1 MKKFRLI
8 NEKVI
13 TVFLCSMIT
22 LFAFSSFL
30 SNVDKEVLSNMF
42 SSVNMIEEEAK
53 EEFVDSISELSK
65 ENNVTKRVIVY
76 DGMTMSEL
84 TEKLNRSL
92 KSTIAG
98 KGDIFASYSLERGV
112 DPYLAVSIMLLET
125 GCNWSCSSLMRR
137 CNNVGGQKGSPSCDG
152 GSYKSY
158 PSLDEGIKGFI
169 DNIADNYYA
178 YGLTTPEAMNKKYA
192 ASDMWAIKVN
202 TGGNSSHNNVE
213 PYTVTYMYKRIKLKT

>member
-42 SSVNMIEEEAK
+42 SSVNMIEEETK
-53 EEFVDSISELSK
+53 EEFADTISELSK

-92 KSTIAG
+92 KSTISG

-125 GCNWSCSSLMRR
+125 GCNWSCSSLMRK

-192 ASDMWAIKVN
+192 ASNMWAIKVN
-202 TGGNSSHNNVE
+202 NYISSV
-213 PYTVTYMYKRIKLKT
+213 KSK

>member
-65 ENNVTKRVIVY
+65 EKNVTKRVIVY

-84 TEKLNRSL
+84 AEKLNRSL

-125 GCNWSCSSLMRR
+125 GCNWSCSSLMRK

-192 ASDMWAIKVN
+192 ASNMWAIKVN
-202 TGGNSSHNNVE
+202 NYISSV
-213 PYTVTYMYKRIKLKT
+213 KAK

>member
-1 MKKFRLI
+1 MISLICFAWNKWGEKRVNVFKYI
-8 NEKVI
+8 NEKVM
-13 TVFLCSMIT
+13 TVFTCSMLT

-30 SNVDKEVLSNMF
+30 SNIDKDSLKNIF
-42 SSVNMIEEEAK
+42 SSVNMTQEEEIIK
-53 EEFVDSISELSK
+53 IDSIAELKK
-65 ENNVTKRVIVY
+65 EGNVTKKVIVY
-76 DGMTMSEL
+76 DGMTLNEL

-98 KGDIFASYSLERGV
+98 KGDVFASYSLERGV

-125 GCNWSCSSLMRR
+125 GCNWSCSSLMRK

-152 GSYKSY
+152 GSYRAY

-192 ASDMWAIKVN
+192 ESNMWAIKVN
-202 TGGNSSHNNVE
+202 NYISSV
-213 PYTVTYMYKRIKLKT
+213 KAK

>member
-192 ASDMWAIKVN
+192 ASNMWAIKVN
-202 TGGNSSHNNVE
+202 NYISS
-213 PYTVTYMYKRIKLKT
+213 IKAK

>member
-1 MKKFRLI
+1 MKQ
-8 NEKVI
+8 EKGVI
-13 TVFLCSMIT
+13 TVFLALIFSVIFVFLCSMIT

-42 SSVNMIEEEAK
+42 SSVNMIEEETK

-84 TEKLNRSL
+84 AEKLNRSL

-202 TGGNSSHNNVE
+202 NYISSV
-213 PYTVTYMYKRIKLKT
+213 KAK

>member
-1 MKKFRLI
+1 MNVFKYI
-8 NEKVI
+8 NEKVM
-13 TVFLCSMIT
+13 TVFTCSMLT

-30 SNVDKEVLSNMF
+30 SNIDKESLKNIF
-42 SSVNMIEEEAK
+42 SSVNMTQEEEIIK
-53 EEFVDSISELSK
+53 IDSIAELKK
-65 ENNVTKRVIVY
+65 EGNVTKKVIVY

-98 KGDIFASYSLERGV
+98 KGDVFASYSLERGV

-125 GCNWSCSSLMRR
+125 GCNWSCSSLMRK

-152 GSYKSY
+152 GSYRAY
-158 PSLDEGIKGFI
+158 TSLDEGIKGFI

-192 ASDMWAIKVN
+192 ESNMWAIKVN
-202 TGGNSSHNNVE
+202 NYISSV
-213 PYTVTYMYKRIKLKT
+213 KAK

>member
-125 GCNWSCSSLMRR
+125 GCNWSCSSLMRK

-158 PSLDEGIKGFI
+158 SSLDEGIKGFI

-192 ASDMWAIKVN
+192 ASDMWVIKVN
-202 TGGNSSHNNVE
+202 NYISSV
-213 PYTVTYMYKRIKLKT
+213 KAK

>member
-42 SSVNMIEEEAK
+42 SPVNMIEEEAK

-98 KGDIFASYSLERGV
+98 KGDVFASYSLERGV

-125 GCNWSCSSLMRR
+125 GCNWSCSSLMRK

-202 TGGNSSHNNVE
+202 NYISSV
-213 PYTVTYMYKRIKLKT
+213 KAK

>member
-98 KGDIFASYSLERGV
+98 KGDVFASYSLERGV

-125 GCNWSCSSLMRR
+125 GCNWSCSSLMRK

-192 ASDMWAIKVN
+192 ASNMWAIKVN
-202 TGGNSSHNNVE
+202 NYISSVKE
-213 PYTVTYMYKRIKLKT
+213 K

>member
-1 MKKFRLI
+1 MEKFRLI

-178 YGLTTPEAMNKKYA
+178 YGLTTP
-192 ASDMWAIKVN
+192 
-202 TGGNSSHNNVE
+202 
-213 PYTVTYMYKRIKLKT
+213 

>member
-42 SSVNMIEEEAK
+42 SSVNMIEEEKK

-84 TEKLNRSL
+84 AEKLNRSL

-125 GCNWSCSSLMRR
+125 GCNWSCSSLMRK

-158 PSLDEGIKGFI
+158 SSLDEGIKGFI

-202 TGGNSSHNNVE
+202 NYISSV
-213 PYTVTYMYKRIKLKT
+213 KAK

>member
-65 ENNVTKRVIVY
+65 EKNVTKRVIVY

-125 GCNWSCSSLMRR
+125 GCNWSCSSLMRK

-192 ASDMWAIKVN
+192 ASNMWAIKVN
-202 TGGNSSHNNVE
+202 NYISSV
-213 PYTVTYMYKRIKLKT
+213 KAK

>member
-65 ENNVTKRVIVY
+65 EKNVTKRVIVY

-125 GCNWSCSSLMRR
+125 GCNWSCSSLMRK

-202 TGGNSSHNNVE
+202 NYISSV
-213 PYTVTYMYKRIKLKT
+213 KAK

>member
-1 MKKFRLI
+1 VKKFRLI

-98 KGDIFASYSLERGV
+98 KGDVFASYSLERGV

-125 GCNWSCSSLMRR
+125 GCNWSCSSLMRK

-202 TGGNSSHNNVE
+202 NYISSV
-213 PYTVTYMYKRIKLKT
+213 KAK

>member
-1 MKKFRLI
+1 MEKFRLI

-137 CNNVGGQKGSPSCDG
+137 CNNVGGQKGSPSCEG

-192 ASDMWAIKVN
+192 ASNMWAIKVN
-202 TGGNSSHNNVE
+202 NYISSV
-213 PYTVTYMYKRIKLKT
+213 KAK

>member
-30 SNVDKEVLSNMF
+30 SNVDKEVLSNKF
-42 SSVNMIEEEAK
+42 SSVNMIEEDTK

-84 TEKLNRSL
+84 AEKLNRSL

-125 GCNWSCSSLMRR
+125 GCNWSCSSLMRK

-192 ASDMWAIKVN
+192 ASNMWAIKVN
-202 TGGNSSHNNVE
+202 NYISSV
-213 PYTVTYMYKRIKLKT
+213 KAK

>member
-1 MKKFRLI
+1 VKKFRLI

-42 SSVNMIEEEAK
+42 SSVNMIEEDTK

-125 GCNWSCSSLMRR
+125 GCNWSCSSLMRK

-192 ASDMWAIKVN
+192 ASNMWAIKVN
-202 TGGNSSHNNVE
+202 NYISSV
-213 PYTVTYMYKRIKLKT
+213 KAK

>member
-1 MKKFRLI
+1 MEKFRL
-8 NEKVI
+8 

-169 DNIADNYYA
+169 DNIADNHYA

-192 ASDMWAIKVN
+192 ASNMWAIKVN
-202 TGGNSSHNNVE
+202 NYISSV
-213 PYTVTYMYKRIKLKT
+213 KAK

>member
-53 EEFVDSISELSK
+53 EEIVDSISELSK

-192 ASDMWAIKVN
+192 ASNMWAIKVN
-202 TGGNSSHNNVE
+202 NYISSV
-213 PYTVTYMYKRIKLKT
+213 KAK

>member
-42 SSVNMIEEEAK
+42 SSVNMIEEETK

-84 TEKLNRSL
+84 AEKLNRSL

-125 GCNWSCSSLMRR
+125 GCNWSCSSLMRK

-152 GSYKSY
+152 GSYRAY

-192 ASDMWAIKVN
+192 ESNMWAIKVN
-202 TGGNSSHNNVE
+202 NYISSV
-213 PYTVTYMYKRIKLKT
+213 KAK

>member
-1 MKKFRLI
+1 VKKFRLI

-65 ENNVTKRVIVY
+65 EKNVTKRVIVY

-98 KGDIFASYSLERGV
+98 KGDVFASYSLERGV

-125 GCNWSCSSLMRR
+125 GCNWSCSSLMRK

-192 ASDMWAIKVN
+192 ASNMWAIKVN
-202 TGGNSSHNNVE
+202 NYISSV
-213 PYTVTYMYKRIKLKT
+213 KAK

>member
-125 GCNWSCSSLMRR
+125 GCNWSCSSLMRK

-192 ASDMWAIKVN
+192 ESNMWAIKVN
-202 TGGNSSHNNVE
+202 NYISSV
-213 PYTVTYMYKRIKLKT
+213 KAK

>member
-65 ENNVTKRVIVY
+65 ENNVTKRIIVY

-192 ASDMWAIKVN
+192 ASNMWAIKVN
-202 TGGNSSHNNVE
+202 NYISS
-213 PYTVTYMYKRIKLKT
+213 IKAK

>member
-13 TVFLCSMIT
+13 TVFLCSMIM

-42 SSVNMIEEEAK
+42 YSVNMIEEEAK

-65 ENNVTKRVIVY
+65 ENNVTKRVFVY

-112 DPYLAVSIMLLET
+112 DPYLAVSIMLSET

-202 TGGNSSHNNVE
+202 NYISSV
-213 PYTVTYMYKRIKLKT
+213 KAK

>member
-125 GCNWSCSSLMRR
+125 GCNWSCSSLMRK

-192 ASDMWAIKVN
+192 ASNVWAIKVN
-202 TGGNSSHNNVE
+202 NYISSV
-213 PYTVTYMYKRIKLKT
+213 KAK

>member
-1 MKKFRLI
+1 MNVFKYI
-8 NEKVI
+8 NEKVM
-13 TVFLCSMIT
+13 TVFTCSMLT

-30 SNVDKEVLSNMF
+30 SNIDKDSLKNIF
-42 SSVNMIEEEAK
+42 SSVNMTQEEEIIK
-53 EEFVDSISELSK
+53 IDSIAELKK
-65 ENNVTKRVIVY
+65 EGNVTKKVIVY
-76 DGMTMSEL
+76 DGMTLNEL

-98 KGDIFASYSLERGV
+98 KGDVFASYSLERGV

-178 YGLTTPEAMNKKYA
+178 YGLTTPESMNKKYA
-192 ASDMWAIKVN
+192 ASNMWAIKVN
-202 TGGNSSHNNVE
+202 NYISSV
-213 PYTVTYMYKRIKLKT
+213 KAK

>member
-8 NEKVI
+8 NEKVM

-30 SNVDKEVLSNMF
+30 SNVDKEVLGNIF
-42 SSVNMIEEEAK
+42 SSVGMIEEEAK
-53 EEFVDSISELSK
+53 EEFVDTISELSK

-112 DPYLAVSIMLLET
+112 DLYLAVSIMLLET

-192 ASDMWAIKVN
+192 ASNMWAIKVN
-202 TGGNSSHNNVE
+202 NYISSV
-213 PYTVTYMYKRIKLKT
+213 KAK

>member
-42 SSVNMIEEEAK
+42 SSVNMIEEETK

-65 ENNVTKRVIVY
+65 ENNVTKKVIVY

-125 GCNWSCSSLMRR
+125 GCNWSCSSLMRK

-178 YGLTTPEAMNKKYA
+178 YGLTTPEAMSKKYA
-192 ASDMWAIKVN
+192 ASNMWAIKVN
-202 TGGNSSHNNVE
+202 NYISSV
-213 PYTVTYMYKRIKLKT
+213 KAK

>member
-42 SSVNMIEEEAK
+42 SSVNMIEEETK
-53 EEFVDSISELSK
+53 EEIVDSISELSK

-92 KSTIAG
+92 KSTVAG

-125 GCNWSCSSLMRR
+125 GCNWSCSSLMRK

-202 TGGNSSHNNVE
+202 NYISSV
-213 PYTVTYMYKRIKLKT
+213 KAK

>member
-1 MKKFRLI
+1 MEKFRLI

-98 KGDIFASYSLERGV
+98 KGDVFASYSLERGV

-202 TGGNSSHNNVE
+202 NYISSV
-213 PYTVTYMYKRIKLKT
+213 KAK

>member
-22 LFAFSSFL
+22 FSSFL

-98 KGDIFASYSLERGV
+98 KGDVFASYSLERGV

-125 GCNWSCSSLMRR
+125 GCNWSCSSLMRK

-192 ASDMWAIKVN
+192 ASNMWAIKVN
-202 TGGNSSHNNVE
+202 NYISSV
-213 PYTVTYMYKRIKLKT
+213 KAK

>member
-1 MKKFRLI
+1 
-8 NEKVI
+8 
-13 TVFLCSMIT
+13 
-22 LFAFSSFL
+22 
-30 SNVDKEVLSNMF
+30 MF
-42 SSVNMIEEEAK
+42 SSVNMIEEEEK

-125 GCNWSCSSLMRR
+125 GCNWSCSSLMRK

-192 ASDMWAIKVN
+192 ASNMWAIKVN
-202 TGGNSSHNNVE
+202 NYISSV
-213 PYTVTYMYKRIKLKT
+213 KAK

>member
-84 TEKLNRSL
+84 AEKLNRSL

-125 GCNWSCSSLMRR
+125 GCNWSCSSLMRK

-192 ASDMWAIKVN
+192 ASNMWAIKVN
-202 TGGNSSHNNVE
+202 NYISSV
-213 PYTVTYMYKRIKLKT
+213 KAK